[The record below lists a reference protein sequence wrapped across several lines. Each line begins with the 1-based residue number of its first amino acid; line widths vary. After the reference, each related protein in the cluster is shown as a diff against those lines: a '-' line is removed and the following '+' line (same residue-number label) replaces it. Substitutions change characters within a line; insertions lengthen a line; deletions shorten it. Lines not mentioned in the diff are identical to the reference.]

1 MNQNNAAVVL
11 HDTGKRKAA
20 AGRAARF
27 LLMFVLAFGAQAAM
41 AAGGFSEA
49 TGPLEKVRDT
59 IYTIVG
65 IVATIALPDHAALDR
80 TALPAADYI
89 FVTEKDAAK
98 LPPPPHAPSNIWVL
112 PIDAQIT
119 PDLADWVLAELG
131 IQAA

>member
-20 AGRAARF
+20 IGSAARF

-65 IVATIALPDHAALDR
+65 IVATIALLWQCALGFMQTNDWPDVLGTCLWIVGAGAGIALA
-80 TALPAADYI
+80 TYL
-89 FVTEKDAAK
+89 FTQGGKMK
-98 LPPPPHAPSNIWVL
+98 FS
-112 PIDAQIT
+112 
-119 PDLADWVLAELG
+119 
-131 IQAA
+131 

>member
-65 IVATIALPDHAALDR
+65 IVATIALLWQCALGFMQKKDWPDVLGTCLWIVSAGAGIALA
-80 TALPAADYI
+80 TYL
-89 FVTEKDAAK
+89 FTQGGKMK
-98 LPPPPHAPSNIWVL
+98 FS
-112 PIDAQIT
+112 
-119 PDLADWVLAELG
+119 
-131 IQAA
+131 